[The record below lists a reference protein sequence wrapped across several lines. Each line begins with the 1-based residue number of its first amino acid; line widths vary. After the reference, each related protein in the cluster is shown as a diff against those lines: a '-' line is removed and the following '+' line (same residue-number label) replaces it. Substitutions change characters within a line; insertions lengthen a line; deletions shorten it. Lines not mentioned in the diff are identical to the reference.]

1 MRDIL
6 RRQQLSWSIL
16 SAIEIDSQEML
27 KKKELPKS
35 TAAVDVFLMQQDG
48 TWVVKK
54 CVTFEM
60 KYCVGR
66 RCYAGHD

>member
-1 MRDIL
+1 
-6 RRQQLSWSIL
+6 
-16 SAIEIDSQEML
+16 ML
-27 KKKELPKS
+27 NETEVPKS
-35 TAAVDVFLMQQDG
+35 IAAVDVFLMQQDG

-60 KYCVGR
+60 KYCVER